1 MLPLTPH
8 VNRFRRERSGSQAE
22 NPALEVQTP
31 KSAQSKGLE
40 TPGAR
45 KALGDISN
53 ARSAA
58 RNITNSQSLFGAEN
72 VPGRSLF
79 GNSSTPSS
87 FIPCEVDPDTGCA
100 ASGFG
105 PGQRLM
111 RDPQTPLRSSKL
123 LQVFNEDD
131 EDPSISELPEI
142 DGFCDAQSEEPSEE
156 YFNAMG
162 CGDIGDPGNLLS
174 SLLRD
179 NAQVQREGHAKDALA
194 WGLPTDKDMMQ
205 VDEAPQGLWS
215 PPPPV
220 SFQLQVRQVPL
231 SPFKPSLPPMIFDT
245 AMGNCCFDKF

>member
-8 VNRFRRERSGSQAE
+8 ANRLRRERSQSE
-22 NPALEVQTP
+22 NQALEVQTP

-58 RNITNSQSLFGAEN
+58 RNITNSQSLFGAEM
-72 VPGRSLF
+72 VPGTSLF

-100 ASGFG
+100 TSGFG

-123 LQVFNEDD
+123 LQVFDEDD
-131 EDPSISELPEI
+131 EDASISELPEI
-142 DGFCDAQSEEPSEE
+142 DGFCETPESEAHNTLHNCEE

-162 CGDIGDPGNLLS
+162 CGEMGDPENLVS

-179 NAQVQREGHAKDALA
+179 NAQVQKDGHAKDALA

-215 PPPPV
+215 PPPPA
-220 SFQLQVRQVPL
+220 SFPLQVRQVPL
-231 SPFKPSLPPMIFDT
+231 SPFKPSLPPMIFDR
-245 AMGNCCFDKF
+245 AMGNC